1 MNEGA
6 WQWRLECSSKVVT
19 RSKAGDDQGEHHG
32 GDERKEIMI
41 VATPR
46 EDAGL
51 FCNDRCSCCCHR
63 VPREPAIAK
72 RGSDYT
78 SGRPSIGVESG
89 AQAFDHAVD
98 FVRGVVMDQADAEKS
113 AVSLD
118 AEALCEVQCIVVAI
132 PSENAAVAKFSG
144 QVRGVMIFYADREGG
159 APGGNAPGIGDSVEV
174 QTGNFCESRKHS
186 QRKFAFVRLNGAV
199 GRAQQ
204 VPA

>member
-51 FCNDRCSCCCHR
+51 FCNDRCSCCHR